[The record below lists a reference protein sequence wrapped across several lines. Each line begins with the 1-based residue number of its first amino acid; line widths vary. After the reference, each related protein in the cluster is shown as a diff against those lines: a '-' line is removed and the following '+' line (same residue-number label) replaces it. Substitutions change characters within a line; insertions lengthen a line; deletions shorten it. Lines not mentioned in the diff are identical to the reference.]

1 MKFETFTYVACWA
14 IWMFIFLVRTESSST
29 DIDDRHRIAGREWG
43 PDTFCIRVKIYNLII
58 FLTDELIYFFSVVF

>member
-1 MKFETFTYVACWA
+1 MEFKTFTYVACWA

-43 PDTFCIRVKIYNLII
+43 PDTFCIRVKIYTLII
-58 FLTDELIYFFSVVF
+58 FINRKIYLF